1 MNERL
6 LKLAG
11 PIHVVGGLLLFA
23 AGFSPWALSHLQP
36 LMIGNSDYVWS
47 SYFVSILGPT
57 IASWGVLFG
66 ALVNQFYE
74 TPSPKLWRSLLL
86 SLLVWAPLDTALCL
100 RYGVT
105 LGVIVNTTVVFI
117 IGALLINARKLVR

>member
-11 PIHVVGGLLLFA
+11 PIHVIGGLLLFA

-36 LMIGNSDYVWS
+36 LLIGNSDYVWS
-47 SYFVSILGPT
+47 AYFVSILGPT
-57 IASWGVLFG
+57 IASWGVLFA

-74 TPSPKLWRSLLL
+74 TPSLRLWRSLVLAI
-86 SLLVWAPLDTALCL
+86 LVWAPLDTALSL
-100 RYGVT
+100 RYGIT
-105 LGVIVNTTVVFI
+105 LGAVVNTTIVFI
-117 IGALLINARKLVR
+117 LGALLINARKILH